1 MSIEIYYSALR
12 FPRVACDL
20 YCNCNLQRLRPN
32 SDSSIFQPIAIFAK
46 QARVKGERGWIATI
60 STTSSP
66 FAIAVLEVAVDD
78 KGAVRVL
85 SVDMAIGCGPQINPG
100 GSALSLKV
108 APSWV

>member
-1 MSIEIYYSALR
+1 M
-12 FPRVACDL
+12 
-20 YCNCNLQRLRPN
+20 
-32 SDSSIFQPIAIFAK
+32 
-46 QARVKGERGWIATI
+46 ATI

-66 FAIAVLEVAVDD
+66 FAIAVLEVAVND

>member
-1 MSIEIYYSALR
+1 EDQSTPAQALGLEDAVRSAYRGERCTYVL
-12 FPRVACDL
+12 
-20 YCNCNLQRLRPN
+20 N
-32 SDSSIFQPIAIFAK
+32 SGPIAIFAK
-46 QARVKGERGWIATI
+46 QARVKGERGWMATI